1 MFEDLIER
9 SDVSLKLMEESNP
22 DSPVLAE
29 LKEEGTLDVDFD
41 ALYTATVELSSSDEG
56 LIFCI
61 Q

>member
-56 LIFCI
+56 
-61 Q
+61 